1 MTTTSNTSV
10 RRLAAAR
17 LISITGGAAA
27 FIALNFTVY
36 EVTGST
42 LWLTAALVCT
52 FGIQGIVGP
61 FAGVL
66 GDRFDR
72 RRVMILSDLAGA
84 AAYFAMATVTD
95 DPVAMI
101 AFALVAAVAELP
113 FESASAAAIPNLAG
127 EEHLA
132 RANSLVSIG
141 RYAGIALG
149 PALGGVLVDGF
160 GPTWVF
166 LGNGITFLVS
176 AAIVWSIRARFATD
190 RTQEEEPEAGI
201 AAIRAGLLF
210 LRHHPVL
217 WRITS
222 AWAVLVLGLGMSMV
236 ADAPFAGEFG
246 REAGGYG
253 FLIGAWG
260 AGSVLGSFLGRFVR
274 VANERLV
281 IVTSTFGIA
290 VTSALIGIA
299 PAFWIALVFLLLNG
313 VNDAIG
319 LVSEQSLRQRS
330 TPDALRSRVTAAAE
344 SVWQIAMLVS
354 FLTADPLIRAVG
366 ARGVYVLGGAFGVI
380 ATLLLLPL
388 LRGHRGRSD
397 DPEPPL
403 SDEVEM
409 GPQAA
414 LTDQA

>member
-1 MTTTSNTSV
+1 
-10 RRLAAAR
+10 
-17 LISITGGAAA
+17 
-27 FIALNFTVY
+27 
-36 EVTGST
+36 
-42 LWLTAALVCT
+42 
-52 FGIQGIVGP
+52 
-61 FAGVL
+61 
-66 GDRFDR
+66 
-72 RRVMILSDLAGA
+72 
-84 AAYFAMATVTD
+84 
-95 DPVAMI
+95 
-101 AFALVAAVAELP
+101 
-113 FESASAAAIPNLAG
+113 
-127 EEHLA
+127 
-132 RANSLVSIG
+132 
-141 RYAGIALG
+141 
-149 PALGGVLVDGF
+149 
-160 GPTWVF
+160 
-166 LGNGITFLVS
+166 
-176 AAIVWSIRARFATD
+176 
-190 RTQEEEPEAGI
+190 
-201 AAIRAGLLF
+201 
-210 LRHHPVL
+210 
-217 WRITS
+217 
-222 AWAVLVLGLGMSMV
+222 MSMV